1 VRSQQHHRLTK
12 PRHPW
17 TNGQVERMNRTI
29 KDATVKRFYYEAH
42 DELRV
47 HLANFVT
54 AYNFAKRLKTL
65 KGLTP
70 YEYICK
76 VWTKEPERFSLN
88 PLQQMPGLNTITS
101 SSSVRPICAGSLP
114 ATPTITTNSE
124 RICPWKDSPAHRPIH
139 RYGQIAAW
147 PVLGGFHHQYCRI

>member
-1 VRSQQHHRLTK
+1 MRYGTGSSRLRHNARNDIDHRLTK
-12 PRHPW
+12 PKHPW

-47 HLANFVT
+47 HLADFVT

-76 VWTKEPERFSLN
+76 LWTNEPERFTLN
-88 PLQQMPGLNTITS
+88 PLQQMPGLNI
-101 SSSVRPICAGSLP
+101 
-114 ATPTITTNSE
+114 
-124 RICPWKDSPAHRPIH
+124 
-139 RYGQIAAW
+139 
-147 PVLGGFHHQYCRI
+147 